1 MGILPYEYTAAGAVP
16 VYLTFAVLYSTYTT
30 ASRLRIIV
38 CPDARSLNILIL
50 VVFNLLLAVSRV
62 MMNVVVGWP
71 STLSIN
77 PRIYFLLPINR
88 SIKQSEIR
96 SKGHSSTSKYS
107 TIRPRD
113 IFKSAQPWSSA
124 NNTPEYTGR
133 KLSLGLI
140 SQGIRREFGV
150 ENLRSIWATT

>member
-1 MGILPYEYTAAGAVP
+1 MIYWGVGILPYEYTAAGAVP

-62 MMNVVVGWP
+62 RMNVVVGWP
-71 STLSIN
+71 STLSTLSIN

-88 SIKQSEIR
+88 GIKQPEIR
-96 SKGHSSTSKYS
+96 SEDHSSSKYS
-107 TIRPRD
+107 SIRPRN
-113 IFKSAQPWSSA
+113 IPGISRVHSREVP
-124 NNTPEYTGR
+124 
-133 KLSLGLI
+133 LI
-140 SQGIRREFGV
+140 I
-150 ENLRSIWATT
+150 LRSIQVGN